1 MRYETRLLI
10 GTSFCLLLASC
21 GGGGMETLPAAKQTP
36 AASVSDLP
44 VKLGAPFTVGSTT
57 YTPEDT
63 SNYDEVGFASAYGQ
77 ELQGN
82 PTANGEIFFKVLTV
96 IYNLRGFRALCPSYA
111 KILS

>member
-1 MRYETRLLI
+1 
-10 GTSFCLLLASC
+10 
-21 GGGGMETLPAAKQTP
+21 METLPAAKQPP

-82 PTANGEIFFKVLTV
+82 PTANGEIFVPDAITPAHKTLPM
-96 IYNLRGFRALCPSYA
+96 PSYVEVTA
-111 KILS
+111 LDTGRTL